1 MDSTTLSASLLAA
14 AALGLTLG
22 ACGDDHDH
30 EDGPRCGGNAASGA
44 GGAGA
49 GGAGA
54 GAAGGGGAE
63 PGEKVILSS
72 VEDKTVRFA
81 SFREDCK
88 DRGGFVQTHA
98 ACAGVNACR
107 GLSFNKYD
115 FYLTEHTCAAMNSC
129 GGMSCVFLPEDQ
141 GRDPKELYDTT
152 CAGCHGP
159 SENGFLL
166 FVPPGTDLAQAEA
179 ELTTKPREMIQSAVA
194 FGIFGRS
201 SNGVAS
207 ANMPAYH
214 KDFSRAEVEA
224 VVEFTL
230 GLPLTVEEYKILGV
244 NEEVT
249 PE

>member
-1 MDSTTLSASLLAA
+1 MDTSPLASTLLGA
-14 AALGLTLG
+14 AALGLALG
-22 ACGDDHDH
+22 SASCGDDHDDH
-30 EDGPRCGGNAASGA
+30 HDGPRCGGNSPTGT

-49 GGAGA
+49 GGAPQ
-54 GAAGGGGAE
+54 GGGGST
-63 PGEKVILSS
+63 PGEKEILSS

-88 DRGGFVQTHA
+88 ERGGFVQTHA
-98 ACAGVNACR
+98 ACAGVNSCR

-141 GRDPKELYDTT
+141 GRDPKDLYDTT

-166 FVPPGTDLAQAEA
+166 FVPPGTDLEIAAA
-179 ELTTKPREMIQSAVA
+179 ELTTKPREAIQSAVA
-194 FGIFGRS
+194 FGLYGRS

-207 ANMPAYH
+207 ANMPAYF

-230 GLPLTVEEYKILGV
+230 DLPLTVEEYKILGV
-244 NEEVT
+244 NEEVM